1 MCVNLFLK
9 VCSCLFSVG
18 ASSFKEA
25 MRMGS
30 EVYHHL
36 KSVIKKKYGQDGES
50 CFMYTSFFFCQNML
64 KYMYLYL
71 HFPCFHKSS
80 GIAQCTCTSPSVL
93 FWFLESISSV
103 LKLGIFKGFCFIL
116 QPVMWEM
123 REDLLQIFR
132 ITKKVI

>member
-25 MRMGS
+25 MRLGS

-50 CFMYTSFFFCQNML
+50 CFMYTSFFFAKTCW
-64 KYMYLYL
+64 
-71 HFPCFHKSS
+71 ST
-80 GIAQCTCTSPSVL
+80 CTCIYI
-93 FWFLESISSV
+93 FLEELV
-103 LKLGIFKGFCFIL
+103 F
-116 QPVMWEM
+116 P
-123 REDLLQIFR
+123 
-132 ITKKVI
+132 

>member
-50 CFMYTSFFFCQNML
+50 CFMYTSFFFL
-64 KYMYLYL
+64 PK
-71 HFPCFHKSS
+71 HVEVH
-80 GIAQCTCTSPSVL
+80 VL
-93 FWFLESISSV
+93 VFTFSM
-103 LKLGIFKGFCFIL
+103 KN
-116 QPVMWEM
+116 
-123 REDLLQIFR
+123 
-132 ITKKVI
+132 